1 MYTAFKRRL
10 SYDTAD
16 KSEIR
21 TITAD
26 LNQCIADSGLQ
37 SGTLLVYSLH
47 TTMGLV
53 VQETSEPF
61 LCEDFTDF
69 LTDLVENDGMQYKHR
84 CALHP
89 SGACTEDRFNAPSH
103 VRQLLTNQSIVLDVE
118 EGALSLGR
126 WQDVAYVELD
136 GPRQERQIFVKIWP
150 DEIPFPVNGAR
161 SVASGR
167 TLKARA
173 RVAGGEAE
181 D

>member
-1 MYTAFKRRL
+1 MYRAYKRLL
-10 SYDTAD
+10 SYDTES
-16 KSEIR
+16 KSQIR
-21 TITAD
+21 TITNE
-26 LNQCIADSGLQ
+26 LNACVAESGLQ

-47 TTMGLV
+47 TTMGLI

-69 LTDLVENDGMQYKHR
+69 LTDLVESDGMQYKHR

-118 EGALSLGR
+118 EGRLSLGR
-126 WQDVAYVELD
+126 WQDVAFLELD
-136 GPRQERQIFVKIWP
+136 GPRQGRQLFVKIWP
-150 DEIPFPVNGAR
+150 DEVPFPANGAANGSGALSLPR
-161 SVASGR
+161 SM
-167 TLKARA
+167 
-173 RVAGGEAE
+173 AGVRAE

>member
-1 MYTAFKRRL
+1 MYRAFKRL
-10 SYDTAD
+10 LTFDTAS

-21 TITAD
+21 TITAE
-26 LNQCIADSGLQ
+26 LNQCVADSGLE

-47 TTMGLV
+47 TTMGLI

-69 LTDLVENDGMQYKHR
+69 LTNLVESDGLQYKHR

-103 VRQLLTNQSIVLDVE
+103 VRQMLTNQSIVLDVQG
-118 EGALSLGR
+118 GALSLGR
-126 WQDVAYVELD
+126 WQDVAFLELD
-136 GPRQERQIFVKIWP
+136 GPRTARQLFVKVWP
-150 DEIPFPVNGAR
+150 DEVPFAGNGATNGAGSLSLPR
-161 SVASGR
+161 S
-167 TLKARA
+167 L
-173 RVAGGEAE
+173 AGAAAE

>member
-1 MYTAFKRRL
+1 MYRAFKRVL
-10 SYDTAD
+10 SFDTTS

-21 TITAD
+21 NITAE
-26 LNQCIADSGLQ
+26 LNQCIADSGLE

-47 TTMGLV
+47 TTMGLI

-69 LTDLVENDGMQYKHR
+69 LTNLVESDGMQYKHR

-103 VRQLLTNQSIVLDVE
+103 VRQLLTNQSIVLDLQG
-118 EGALSLGR
+118 GALSLGR
-126 WQDVAYVELD
+126 WQDVAFLELD
-136 GPRQERQIFVKIWP
+136 GPRQGRQIYVKVWP
-150 DEIPFPVNGAR
+150 DEIPFAANGSGNGVGTITVPR
-161 SVASGR
+161 SLAGSG
-167 TLKARA
+167 T
-173 RVAGGEAE
+173 E